1 MVRRFRRPGRAT
13 GSCTTRRRG
22 QSGGLWTSH
31 RSERRARGAQRREP
45 PLSTLFRVRIA
56 PGLLLVA
63 SLSVG
68 SLVSAT
74 DVSASDVD
82 DARARAE
89 QAIRDLDDAQAELGR
104 IEERVAEV
112 EHQAEVASADID
124 QLEARVQ
131 ALVVDQYMQAGQP
144 PSLVPADEDIND
156 QLLGNE
162 LARYV
167 TQGDTDAI
175 DQYAAQRADLEEAAA
190 ELDALRAEQ
199 AAAVEEL
206 NDRNRSLQA
215 EVARVEAIERDRI
228 EAERQR
234 IEDERRRAEDAERQA
249 AADAAATAETPGAT
263 TPSTPPDPSDTPPS
277 SDAFLCPV
285 PGSTFIDSWGA
296 PRSGGRSHQ
305 GVDMM
310 ASAGT
315 PIYAPVAGEVSHRG
329 VSLGGLSFFLY
340 GDNGNTYFGT
350 HLSGYAAS
358 GHVVAGTVIGYVG
371 ATGNANGI
379 NHLHFEIWP
388 GGGSPVNPYPT
399 VAAAC

>member
-1 MVRRFRRPGRAT
+1 M
-13 GSCTTRRRG
+13 
-22 QSGGLWTSH
+22 
-31 RSERRARGAQRREP
+31 
-45 PLSTLFRVRIA
+45 RIA

-167 TQGDTDAI
+167 TQGDTDTI

-190 ELDALRAEQ
+190 ELDALRADQ

-215 EVARVEAIERDRI
+215 EVARVEALERDRI
-228 EAERQR
+228 EAERRR

-249 AADAAATAETPGAT
+249 AADAAAAADTPGAT